1 MSVKT
6 NIQYS
11 YAQDES
17 GKIIHI
23 DDVPLKYAERGRYF
37 SIDEGDAMIARKGKK
52 VAWHFAHKDGRLGST
67 ETYLH
72 QLGKKA
78 FKQAFEESE
87 TFTLSF
93 ELPHPCSQKD
103 RCPISK
109 VSNCDT
115 YKSYPYNLKDYYS
128 PQVRLYTL

>member
-1 MSVKT
+1 MTTKT

-17 GKIIHI
+17 GKIVHI
-23 DDVPLKYAERGRYF
+23 NDVPLKYAERGHYY

-52 VAWHFAHKDGRLGST
+52 VAWHFAHKDGRPRAL

-72 QLGKKA
+72 KLGKSA

-87 TFTLSF
+87 TF
-93 ELPHPCSQKD
+93 
-103 RCPISK
+103 
-109 VSNCDT
+109 
-115 YKSYPYNLKDYYS
+115 
-128 PQVRLYTL
+128 